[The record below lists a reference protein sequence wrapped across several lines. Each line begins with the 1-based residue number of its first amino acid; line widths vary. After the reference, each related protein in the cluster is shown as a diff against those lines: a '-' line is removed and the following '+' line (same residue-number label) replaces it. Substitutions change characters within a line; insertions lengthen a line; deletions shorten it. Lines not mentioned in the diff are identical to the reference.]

1 MWSHSLAAIQYKVLT
16 SPNSHEGRFYFSDA
30 LWVCCCLAWADR
42 KHIWLWCWKYDGGTV
57 CEQLFKVN
65 QKKHLKTKLADRQTF
80 PSKIK
85 MFTFWVLLLFIQRND
100 LINIYVLLLH
110 WNNLL
115 FLTWEPRQREGIYS
129 LCGRDL
135 PSVNQDCNLMR
146 FISLQLLLHSQV
158 ALVLNGLFFPF
169 FYLTLKLQSFSLD
182 ADW

>member
-1 MWSHSLAAIQYKVLT
+1 MAVVLKIRWQNRLWAAFQSK
-16 SPNSHEGRFYFSDA
+16 P
-30 LWVCCCLAWADR
+30 
-42 KHIWLWCWKYDGGTV
+42 
-57 CEQLFKVN
+57 
-65 QKKHLKTKLADRQTF
+65 KKHLKTKLADRQTF

-115 FLTWEPRQREGIYS
+115 FLTWEPWQRKGIYS

-158 ALVLNGLFFPF
+158 AVVLNGLFFSLLLFNTEIAKF
-169 FYLTLKLQSFSLD
+169 FFRCWLVTAVQTSGISSALMTTQNHELKKNKWITQVNEKK
-182 ADW
+182 